1 MYKLI
6 FSAFILFM
14 SPMLIAHLGTHGSD
28 ISIKILS
35 AKFTNKSATISLIL
49 SNKGMES
56 VLIESI
62 HSNVGEVD
70 FALNYPLEIAST
82 NQFKFT
88 KTLNLIV
95 KNTQNIPQIF
105 TLIFD
110 FGEAGSGPVTI
121 IPTSFQE

>member
-6 FSAFILFM
+6 ITALIICL
-14 SPMLIAHLGTHGSD
+14 SPRLIAHVGSHSSD
-28 ISIKILS
+28 ISIEVLS
-35 AKFTNKSATISLIL
+35 AQFTDKSAKISLIL
-49 SNKGMES
+49 KNEGLDS

-62 HSNVGEVD
+62 RTNVGDID
-70 FALNYPLEIAST
+70 FALNYPLEIDSN
-82 NQFKFT
+82 NQFNFT
-88 KTLNLIV
+88 ESLKLIV
-95 KNTQNIPQIF
+95 KNKHNIPQIF